1 MSSLDVRDMLDL
13 PSSAGP
19 RPAKKQKAL
28 HPRPNLKGLQRE
40 VQSLGGDN
48 PIAIVPAVPLFK
60 KRRLASRKPAARWE
74 LRPFRNS
81 AREDELVLR
90 HWRRKA
96 EGAEEAKGEG
106 EAQMEDSMFA
116 KFNVQ
121 VDVPS
126 YEDEQYEKELKSE
139 EWSKEETDYLMGLVR
154 DFDLRWPVIWDRYE
168 YTPGPPPGAEAD
180 SQALV
185 PEVKPRSLEDLKAR
199 YYEVA
204 AKMMAVH
211 RPVQYMSQVEFSL
224 HQLMSSFNPQQ
235 EILRKRFAE
244 AAMSRSPEDRKEE
257 ENLLIE
263 LKRIMARTERLNEER
278 KDLYARLEAPPSTS
292 NVGIYTTS
300 AGLQQLVQQLM
311 TADKSKKRKT
321 ILGPEATP
329 ASATAAAAAPADRKD
344 SAVREAPAPT
354 PTPAAAAKKGPAGP
368 VERKKLSEEEEAVF
382 GVSRH
387 DRLQSGP
394 QFRHERVS
402 KLINGRSAVVAGRI
416 NNILTELEVPP
427 RLVMPTQEVTREFE
441 GLLGSISVLLDTRKV
456 ADKLDAEIKVAEAQK
471 AEREKKERKEKGEAE
486 GEVEEKAG
494 GEEGTVKAE
503 EGEKVAPAVAAAG
516 KAASVHKRSASVL
529 SQVSDKSTKRQKK

>member
-81 AREDELVLR
+81 AREDDLVLR

-96 EGAEEAKGEG
+96 EGGEEAKDE
-106 EAQMEDSMFA
+106 ETLEDSMFA

-126 YEDEQYEKELKSE
+126 YEDEQYERELKSE

-180 SQALV
+180 SQALI
-185 PEVKPRSLEDLKAR
+185 PEVKPRNLEDLKAR

-204 AKMMAVH
+204 AKMMAIH

-329 ASATAAAAAPADRKD
+329 ASATAAALPADRRD

-354 PTPAAAAKKGPAGP
+354 PTPAAAKKGPAGP

-456 ADKLDAEIKVAEAQK
+456 GDKLDAEIKVAEAQK
-471 AEREKKERKEKGEAE
+471 AEREKRERKERGEAE
-486 GEVEEKAG
+486 VEVEEKAG
-494 GEEGTVKAE
+494 GEEGAEGVVKAE
-503 EGEKVAPAVAAAG
+503 DGEKVPVAVAAAG
-516 KAASVHKRSASVL
+516 KAASAHKRSASVL